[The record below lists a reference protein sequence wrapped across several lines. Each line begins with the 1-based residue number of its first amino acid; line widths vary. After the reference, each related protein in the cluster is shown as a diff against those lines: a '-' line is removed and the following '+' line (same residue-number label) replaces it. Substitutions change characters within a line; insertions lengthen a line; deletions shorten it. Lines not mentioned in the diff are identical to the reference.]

1 MNTTAGKRLSLVHLR
16 RMLRRLEHAHSG
28 DEGECP
34 ACSLQR
40 LAAQL
45 VEELEF
51 EAHQLDS
58 PDLRPGAASVT
69 MAVEALITI
78 IYTLDV
84 KGADEQGR
92 VLQAALDQIGGIV
105 LDQLAQEEMNAMREE
120 AEPAGVE
127 QPPAPRR
134 GGSLH

>member
-1 MNTTAGKRLSLVHLR
+1 MVQMR
-16 RMLRRLEHAHSG
+16 RMLRRLERAHSG
-28 DEGECP
+28 DEGACP

-45 VEELEF
+45 VEELEY
-51 EAHQLDS
+51 ESHQLGS
-58 PDLRPGAASVT
+58 AELRPGAASVT

-84 KGADEQGR
+84 RGADEQGR
-92 VLQAALDQIGGIV
+92 VLQALLDQVGGIV
-105 LDQLAQEEMNAMREE
+105 LDQLAQEEMNAAAEQQE
-120 AEPAGVE
+120 QGDTEPA
-127 QPPAPRR
+127 PPRR

>member
-1 MNTTAGKRLSLVHLR
+1 MSETTGRRLSMVQMR
-16 RMLRRLEHAHSG
+16 RMLRRLERAHSG
-28 DEGECP
+28 DEGVCP

-45 VEELEF
+45 VEELEY
-51 EAHQLDS
+51 ESHQLAS
-58 PDLRPGAASVT
+58 PELRPGAASVT

-84 KGADEQGR
+84 RGADEQGR
-92 VLQAALDQIGGIV
+92 VLQALLDQVGGIV
-105 LDQLAQEEMNAMREE
+105 LDQLAQEEMNAAGAGEQD
-120 AEPAGVE
+120 AGDSEPA
-127 QPPAPRR
+127 PPRR